1 MTLLERF
8 IKFTKAAGAAK
19 ESDTDRDGFLSYH
32 AESHSVALGLS
43 GGWFAVVQGDMA
55 LLSVVYSAAVYGK
68 VSGMGEN
75 PKRRRLLRDVAQ
87 EPHYAL
93 VGVVVG
99 GLLGLLT
106 GEFAGIETRSA
117 TEVID
122 ALPL

>member
-1 MTLLERF
+1 MTLLERLIRF
-8 IKFTKAAGAAK
+8 GKAAGAAR

-32 AESHSVALGLS
+32 AESHSAALGLS

-68 VSGMGEN
+68 VTGMGDN
-75 PKRRRLLRDVAQ
+75 PKRRRLLRDVAE

-99 GLLGLLT
+99 ALLGLFT
-106 GEFAGIETRSA
+106 AQFGVETRSA
-117 TEVID
+117 TEVVE
-122 ALPL
+122 ALPV

>member
-1 MTLLERF
+1 MLRELIAF
-8 IKFTKAAGAAK
+8 GKAAGAK
-19 ESDTDRDGFLSYH
+19 SETDSERDGFLSYH
-32 AESHSVALGLS
+32 AESHSAALGVS

-68 VSGMGEN
+68 ASGMGDN

-99 GLLGLLT
+99 ALLGVFT
-106 GEFAGIETRSA
+106 GQFGVETRSA
-117 TEVID
+117 TEVVE